1 MVSKPGAKGATPAS
15 GAAPWLGRQAS
26 TPHRA
31 PGTRTDPPVS
41 APNAASASPP
51 PAAASD
57 LEEDLPVS
65 APRSRGLIEGGGCG
79 LAPPRLKVSLSVTVL
94 PMIRAP
100 AARRAVTSSAPCRS
114 IRSMTTMRS
123 LASGPL
129 CQRAAPR
136 RTAQSALVGHEC
148 AEGIALRHGC
158 IRAERGA
165 DAAGVA
171 HES

>member
-1 MVSKPGAKGATPAS
+1 MARATGEHPAPRPRHAHRPAGVGAQRGIRQPPA
-15 GAAPWLGRQAS
+15 
-26 TPHRA
+26 
-31 PGTRTDPPVS
+31 
-41 APNAASASPP
+41 
-51 PAAASD
+51 AAASD

-65 APRSRGLIEGGGCG
+65 APRSRGLIEGGGGG